1 MTWAKAGVSTIA
13 LCSATAISSE
23 LIPNGYFARTQN
35 HAKQE
40 IPMPQLRYSL
50 LVTAIVLLFST
61 AMFADRDEGRY
72 VILSAQYGTREHHVD
87 VTDRLREL
95 ARADRPFRMGNS
107 TFGIDPDHGHIK
119 TLRIFA
125 RGPRGEER
133 IFEFREG
140 STVDGAEFRGWSRGD
155 WGRGGWSGRWG
166 DNDDDDDRPQPEMS
180 AALDSLRDAQ
190 QHLLAAS
197 SNKGGHRERAA
208 QLIEQAISELQQGM
222 QYADRH

>member
-1 MTWAKAGVSTIA
+1 
-13 LCSATAISSE
+13 
-23 LIPNGYFARTQN
+23 
-35 HAKQE
+35 
-40 IPMPQLRYSL
+40 MPHLRYSL
-50 LVTAIVLLFST
+50 LVATLVVLFS
-61 AMFADRDEGRY
+61 AMSFADGDEGRY
-72 VILSAQYGTREHHVD
+72 VILSAQYGTREHHID

-140 STVDGAEFRGWSRGD
+140 STVDGADFRGWSRGD
-155 WGRGGWSGRWG
+155 WGRGDWSGRWG
-166 DNDDDDDRPQPEMS
+166 DDDDAPQPEMS

-197 SNKGGHRERAA
+197 FNKGGHRERAA
-208 QLIEQAISELQQGM
+208 QLIQQAISELQEGM
-222 QYADRH
+222 RYADRH